1 MVPMIPG
8 KTSPR
13 KSAKM
18 SQTEMAKKNS
28 YKQKEENNKNAIN
41 AEYNNLKNQNIVPER
56 IEIAPKTFRNC
67 IYTHTQKILSKS
79 VKRKAP
85 R

>member
-1 MVPMIPG
+1 
-8 KTSPR
+8 
-13 KSAKM
+13 
-18 SQTEMAKKNS
+18 MAKKNS

-67 IYTHTQKILSKS
+67 IYTHT
-79 VKRKAP
+79 
-85 R
+85 

>member
-1 MVPMIPG
+1 MISG
-8 KTSPR
+8 NNSPR
-13 KSAKM
+13 NSAKI
-18 SQTEMAKKNS
+18 SQAEMAKKNS

-67 IYTHTQKILSKS
+67 TYSHIQKMLYKL
-79 VKRKAP
+79 VRRKAP
-85 R
+85 I